1 MRLLLAVAVL
11 VAGLVGGGGGGGPP
25 PDWGDYLRIH
35 LPRESPRMA
44 TARFQFALAFGPTKD
59 SYESLTELTRLKIS
73 YFKWKL
79 FLPWIKDP
87 ESGHYLKEMIVHAL
101 IDTAETS
108 ADVVAYYEKAKQSL
122 TVKLFREEEEWK
134 VGLWETFSFSTEDA
148 QAEHEKHQGKP
159 EKEQPEP

>member
-1 MRLLLAVAVL
+1 
-11 VAGLVGGGGGGGPP
+11 
-25 PDWGDYLRIH
+25 
-35 LPRESPRMA
+35 
-44 TARFQFALAFGPTKD
+44 
-59 SYESLTELTRLKIS
+59 
-73 YFKWKL
+73 
-79 FLPWIKDP
+79 
-87 ESGHYLKEMIVHAL
+87 MIVHAL
-101 IDTAETS
+101 IDTAYETGETS